1 MQDTFSDLFVSY
13 SLNEER
19 EDGPRCT
26 EISPGDQEKRIVIPS
41 KEREP
46 GLRASHLLTQLQQRR
61 VDKQGGF
68 PWGCPAQTL
77 LCPALTWAHVQ
88 NPLANTRV
96 CSRWEQHIPANT
108 HGVLSPLYQGHTCLT
123 HSLKFSQDLFCPPL
137 STHAWK
143 IPSKARHKTLHGWVL
158 SMSSPGELKC
168 EVSQNMLQ
176 DNDVLSRSGRKV
188 VIQASVEQWLPSLSA
203 IDLTAAWGL
212 HGIGRQSPSP
222 RVGNAKWGFH
232 ILQLLLTER
241 EGCPENFPV
250 MR

>member
-1 MQDTFSDLFVSY
+1 MHWNFPWRSREKDSDPIQ
-13 SLNEER
+13 R
-19 EDGPRCT
+19 EGAWAQ
-26 EISPGDQEKRIVIPS
+26 SFLPS
-41 KEREP
+41 SSSA
-46 GLRASHLLTQLQQRR
+46 GWTSR
-61 VDKQGGF
+61 VDF
-68 PWGCPAQTL
+68 PGAAQHRH
-77 LCPALTWAHVQ
+77 CSALTWAHVQ

>member
-1 MQDTFSDLFVSY
+1 MQDTFSDLFGSY
-13 SLNEER
+13 SLTEER

-26 EISPGDQEKRIVIPS
+26 EISPGDQRENDGDPP

-46 GLRASHLLTQLQQRR
+46 GLRASHPLTQPQQRR
-61 VDKQGGF
+61 VDKQGRF

-77 LCPALTWAHVQ
+77 LLPEPMCQH
-88 NPLANTRV
+88 PLANNRA
-96 CSRWEQHIPANT
+96 CSGWEQHIQANT
-108 HGVLSPLYQGHTCLT
+108 PGVLSPLHQGHTCLT
-123 HSLKFSQDLFCPPL
+123 QSLKFSQDLFCPPL

-143 IPSKARHKTLHGWVL
+143 IPSKACHKTLHGWVL
-158 SMSSPGELKC
+158 SMSSPGELKR